1 MGDALTLD
9 TAIVLLQNSENAS
22 LQTSNMKTEEPA
34 FIQAT
39 RKSQYKKEKEAKQGK
54 RQTTDKRRC
63 MFCGGNRHHRTDCP
77 AYGKVCTGCG
87 KSGHFRYVCLA
98 GKRLQNIFA
107 GRVPTTTSQ
116 VRIGAIDASE
126 LVDVE
131 VEVEVT
137 DNGARQEVKFLP
149 DTGAEIDAIP
159 LSTYTARLADVE
171 LQKAVT
177 PKTAIGVP
185 IHTEGKFAARLSW
198 QRRDGSMRSAATEV
212 HVLHNLAQP
221 VLSKRTQIRLGMLD
235 EGYPHTALNRV

>member
-1 MGDALTLD
+1 M
-9 TAIVLLQNSENAS
+9 
-22 LQTSNMKTEEPA
+22 
-34 FIQAT
+34 
-39 RKSQYKKEKEAKQGK
+39 
-54 RQTTDKRRC
+54 
-63 MFCGGNRHHRTDCP
+63 
-77 AYGKVCTGCG
+77 
-87 KSGHFRYVCLA
+87 
-98 GKRLQNIFA
+98 
-107 GRVPTTTSQ
+107 
-116 VRIGAIDASE
+116 
-126 LVDVE
+126 
-131 VEVEVT
+131 EVT

-177 PKTAIGVP
+177 PKTATGVP

-235 EGYPHTALNRV
+235 EGYPHTALNRVQYAEEPFPNTVATATEDQSAVAPLTAGPSNTVKDRTLKKLMADFPKTFDGKCRPIKGPPCHFRLVKGATPVAIRGSRPVADPYSRALRKRSTRWRSKESSGS